1 MHSVEKKIELGMK
14 VAVRRG
20 VHEYIGVVI
29 RVEDEHVV
37 VCWMQ
42 SEHLEEVEYRAHCND
57 VEPIDGWV

>member
-1 MHSVEKKIELGMK
+1 MHSVERKIELGMK

-20 VHEYIGVVI
+20 VHEYVGVVI

-42 SEHLEEVEYRAHCND
+42 SEHPEEVEYRPHCND
-57 VEPIDGWV
+57 VKPIVGWV

>member
-1 MHSVEKKIELGMK
+1 MRGIEKKIELGMK

-29 RVEDEHVV
+29 RVENEHVV
-37 VCWMQ
+37 VCRMQ
-42 SEHLEEVEYRAHCND
+42 LEHLEEVEYRAHRDD